1 MNKEFL
7 GKKRFYSTKDNNINV
22 VARIYVIETR
32 TDQFFTA
39 VLEDGN
45 SYQIEEGGPLEE
57 ICIQYFTDL
66 NNVVFS
72 ESPTKSYDDIIEF
85 YDSKF
90 NCIGHG
96 DLLLV
101 NRGGS
106 IQYAFQLKVE
116 KAFNYKQAWK
126 YTVESGNV
134 ISGIME
140 PDFVDGLDKK
150 MYSSDTVNSNKVL
163 SNKQYQIYCKMPDYV
178 FP

>member
-1 MNKEFL
+1 MNKEFI
-7 GKKRFYSTKDNNINV
+7 GKKRFYSTKDHNINM
-22 VARIYVIETR
+22 VARIYVIETS

-45 SYQIEEGGPLEE
+45 SYQIEEGGPIEE

-66 NNVVFS
+66 NNNVFT
-72 ESPTKSYDDIIEF
+72 EFPTKSYDDNVEF

-90 NCIGHG
+90 NRIGHG
-96 DLLLV
+96 DLLLL
-101 NRGGS
+101 NRGGT

-116 KAFNYKQAWK
+116 KEFKYKQAWK

-140 PDFVDGLDKK
+140 PDVVDNIDKDLG
-150 MYSSDTVNSNKVL
+150 SSDSVNANKVL
-163 SNKQYQIYCKMPDYV
+163 SNKQYQVYCKIPDYI